1 MSGRLHAKSKGVA
14 HHLPHR
20 TRLRV
25 PKEHRTKGKLEN
37 MADALRKAPGVQSVD
52 VNHRTGSIL
61 VHHHE
66 HPSILNT
73 FEKTIEESSGELLE
87 ALVEGG
93 SLQIAGLTFAGHFIA
108 NFVSNVNEQ
117 VGAATNKKVS
127 LRTLAPA
134 AMLGLGLM
142 RLKRGQGEDLLM
154 TVSPIVLFFYAF
166 DLYWRFNVEVSP
178 AVSQPS
184 PAADN
189 RLSSAAT

>member
-1 MSGRLHAKSKGVA
+1 MSGRLHAQSRGVA

-25 PKEHRTKGKLEN
+25 PKEHRTKGQLEN

-66 HPSILNT
+66 HPSIFNT
-73 FEKTIEESSGELLE
+73 FEKTIEESSGELFE

-93 SLQIAGLTFAGHFIA
+93 SLQVAGLTFAGHFIA
-108 NFVSNVNEQ
+108 NFVSNLNEQ
-117 VGAATNKKVS
+117 LGEATNKQVN

-166 DLYWRFNVEVSP
+166 DLYWRFNVAERTATSEPSSP
-178 AVSQPS
+178 V
-184 PAADN
+184 DN
-189 RLSSAAT
+189 RLSTAAT